1 MSFYSVTGGPSYIR
15 LNQSSVKDKKKV
27 QKQIQ
32 HQHTT
37 IMDKLAS
44 DLHRRHGLPT
54 KSTILKKFSEQLET
68 MLNQQFSSPLSYH
81 DIHRTRRD
89 LKKVHSIQRKLKKL
103 PVIIRESDKSG
114 ILHIGYKSDYGRKVL
129 LYQEKT
135 KAYVELPG
143 NPLTDTFYK
152 VVRLL
157 NDLNSKNQVRVW
169 QQKKMMPDQKKIELA
184 YLYFLPKPHKVIVK

>member
-1 MSFYSVTGGPSYIR
+1 VCISSVTGGPSYIR

-27 QKQIQ
+27 QKKIQ

-37 IMDKLAS
+37 IMDRLAA

-68 MLNQQFSSPLSYH
+68 MLNQQFSTPLSYH

-89 LKKVHSIQRKLKKL
+89 LKMVHSIQRKLKKL

-114 ILHIGYKSDYGRKVL
+114 ILHIGYKSDYDRKVL

-135 KAYVELPG
+135 NAYVELPS

-157 NDLNSKNQVRVW
+157 NDLSTKKQVRVW

-184 YLYFLPKPHKVIVK
+184 YLYFLPKPHKVIVH